1 MLNGDD
7 IPELEKP
14 ESGLG
19 FDPTLGMES
28 VEVNRNS
35 KNKITAGIL
44 AVLFGAWGAHKF
56 YLGYFKTGIIMALTT
71 IILLPAGIVFL
82 TALIGACEGVHY
94 LMMDRER
101 FYLQYVAHKKYWF

>member
-1 MLNGDD
+1 MSYSNTIKDKKEEDKLLIAKVKD
-7 IPELEKP
+7 K
-14 ESGLG
+14 
-19 FDPTLGMES
+19 FQFC
-28 VEVNRNS
+28 NS